1 LNVRFREKRILS
13 PVEQLYAL
21 VTVCTVVEQ
30 TLQCIKQPYECAASQ
45 NEFETARSEQ
55 AGDRYDQVD
64 EKYSEITYHGLIV
77 TKASQ
82 MTRPGNLSDL
92 CQE

>member
-1 LNVRFREKRILS
+1 MFYEQRFRNHGS
-13 PVEQLYAL
+13 
-21 VTVCTVVEQ
+21 
-30 TLQCIKQPYECAASQ
+30 S
-45 NEFETARSEQ
+45 TARSEQ

-82 MTRPGNLSDL
+82 MTRLGNLSDL